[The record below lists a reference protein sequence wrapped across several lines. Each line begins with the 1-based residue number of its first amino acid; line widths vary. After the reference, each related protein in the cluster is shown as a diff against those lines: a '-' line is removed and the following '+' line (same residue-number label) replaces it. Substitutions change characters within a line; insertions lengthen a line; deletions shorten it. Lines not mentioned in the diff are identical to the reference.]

1 MGLSGSA
8 SFAQRSRAAEEE
20 AAAEEAIDGEQSATE
35 APETEA
41 ARLPRSYQMLL
52 HLQQNGAD
60 AADADDPVLAITQAK
75 AAAVRPLRCSISKFP
90 RPAESVQAALR
101 CVEAEVLARRR
112 RSGGSSRGGDGG
124 ARRTRLPQL
133 GRRSSSRSSGA
144 APQSSRFL
152 SQSSDP
158 GLPSVPAA
166 VSALAHYTGGLRGT
180 GRRKHRRSERAK
192 TPESSAMQQFR
203 VQSSTSGLGGGGTR
217 LSWGSGASS
226 NLKNAAWHHRLA
238 QGRRSVEL
246 WREDTEP
253 ALVQRSAS
261 RAGQQGPERRGLVP
275 LPAAERA
282 TGNWAALAGADAESV
297 ADSDRASD
305 WEVRTRPSRGS
316 AAGCALTDRAMF
328 G

>member
-1 MGLSGSA
+1 M
-8 SFAQRSRAAEEE
+8 
-20 AAAEEAIDGEQSATE
+20 
-35 APETEA
+35 
-41 ARLPRSYQMLL
+41 
-52 HLQQNGAD
+52 
-60 AADADDPVLAITQAK
+60 
-75 AAAVRPLRCSISKFP
+75 
-90 RPAESVQAALR
+90 
-101 CVEAEVLARRR
+101 
-112 RSGGSSRGGDGG
+112 
-124 ARRTRLPQL
+124 
-133 GRRSSSRSSGA
+133 
-144 APQSSRFL
+144 
-152 SQSSDP
+152 
-158 GLPSVPAA
+158 PAA

-203 VQSSTSGLGGGGTR
+203 VQSSTSGLGGGTR
-217 LSWGSGASS
+217 LSCGSGASS

-316 AAGCALTDRAMF
+316 AAGCASTDQAMF
-328 G
+328 GSALRASAATGSDASASARAAGWPDRAKRG

>member
-1 MGLSGSA
+1 MRGDGA
-8 SFAQRSRAAEEE
+8 RAAAL
-20 AAAEEAIDGEQSATE
+20 AAAT
-35 APETEA
+35 A
-41 ARLPRSYQMLL
+41 AQ
-52 HLQQNGAD
+52 H
-60 AADADDPVLAITQAK
+60 
-75 AAAVRPLRCSISKFP
+75 
-90 RPAESVQAALR
+90 
-101 CVEAEVLARRR
+101 ARDCRR
-112 RSGGSSRGGDGG
+112 WGG
-124 ARRTRLPQL
+124 ARAAGPAVRL
-133 GRRSSSRSSGA
+133 
-144 APQSSRFL
+144 SSRFL

-203 VQSSTSGLGGGGTR
+203 VQSSTSGLGGGTR

-305 WEVRTRPSRGS
+305 WEVRTHPSRGS
-316 AAGCALTDRAMF
+316 AAGCASTDRAMF
-328 G
+328 GSALRASAATGSDASASARARAPTASARAGRRRWARRAQCCSARGSATSTTPHESWAGRRAVAGRRGGTKCCRS